1 MLWPWLKGLYNSD
14 VYAGDILLKNLKIF
28 PHRHCSNLS
37 LVGSQFISRN
47 SLTPTWCLFL
57 SLRQN
62 LILAFL
68 LTDLDFFDKT
78 FVEVRI
84 PRSTCVI
91 KMWLYQGIA

>member
-1 MLWPWLKGLYNSD
+1 MLWPWLKGLYNSY

-28 PHRHCSNLS
+28 AHTHCSNLS

-47 SLTPTWCLFL
+47 SLTPTWSLFL
-57 SLRQN
+57 SFETKPN
-62 LILAFL
+62 AFV
-68 LTDLDFFDKT
+68 LTDLDFFYKT